1 MIALALWLAGALG
14 ITGNVLNMILNSS
27 FWINKSLSFFFLNT
41 GQCYCLTFYLKDP
54 EGVLT
59 G

>member
-27 FWINKSLSFFFLNT
+27 FWINKSLSFFFKYRPML
-41 GQCYCLTFYLKDP
+41 LPHILF
-54 EGVLT
+54 EGP
-59 G
+59 